1 MVKEISPQGSSWGMS
16 VSEVVLGT
24 HGRRARRSGVFSLP
38 TKISLGLFHYSLLG
52 DFEYGVL

>member
-38 TKISLGLFHYSLLG
+38 TKISLGLFHYSLL
-52 DFEYGVL
+52 